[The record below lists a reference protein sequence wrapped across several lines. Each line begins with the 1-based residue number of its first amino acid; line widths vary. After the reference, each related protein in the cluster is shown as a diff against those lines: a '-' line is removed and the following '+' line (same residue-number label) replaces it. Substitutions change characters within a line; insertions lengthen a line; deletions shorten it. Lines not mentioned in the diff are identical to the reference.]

1 MAGTSARGSS
11 PHTRGARRTWW
22 LVGAHARDHPRIR
35 GEHLKEYLA
44 SLAESGIIP
53 AYAGSTNEWR
63 LTGESIKGSSPH
75 TRGAPCQHSCQ
86 SLDAWDHPRIRGEHP
101 ASSTL
106 HTTSWG
112 IIPAYAG
119 STLGSRTRQRRP
131 CWIIPA
137 YAGST
142 RITEDAP
149 DALRD
154 HPRIRGEHSM
164 TATAKAIAEGSSPH
178 TRGARC
184 SRRVPSRLAGDHPR
198 IRGEHMASS
207 VVSLAHLGSSPHTR
221 GAPVPRRTPPCRV
234 RDHPRIRGEHVMRWI
249 GRRMQEG
256 IIPAYAGS
264 TSRR

>member
-1 MAGTSARGSS
+1 MS
-11 PHTRGARRTWW
+11 HT
-22 LVGAHARDHPRIR
+22 
-35 GEHLKEYLA
+35 LKSVFA
-44 SLAESGIIP
+44 
-53 AYAGSTNEWR
+53 
-63 LTGESIKGSSPH
+63 
-75 TRGAPCQHSCQ
+75 
-86 SLDAWDHPRIRGEHP
+86 
-101 ASSTL
+101 
-106 HTTSWG
+106 G

-119 STLGSRTRQRRP
+119 STLVTEPGAPEPPGSSPHTRGARSTWAATAATRGDHPRIRGEHQSGRNATLAASR
-131 CWIIPA
+131 IIPA

-142 RITEDAP
+142 ISVLVDEDG
-149 DALRD
+149 D
-154 HPRIRGEHSM
+154 
-164 TATAKAIAEGSSPH
+164 EGSSPH

-264 TSRR
+264 TSQRGNS